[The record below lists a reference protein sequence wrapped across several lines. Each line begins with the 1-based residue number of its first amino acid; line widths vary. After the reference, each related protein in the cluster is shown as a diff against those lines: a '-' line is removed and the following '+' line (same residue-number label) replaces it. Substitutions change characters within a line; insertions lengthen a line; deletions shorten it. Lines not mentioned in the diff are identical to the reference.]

1 MRTRW
6 VVLTGVAVA
15 LLLAGVVSI
24 FASSAPD
31 GLTKVSQDH
40 GFDHTGRTHDSVVGG
55 YGPVTG
61 IVGVVVVLALAAGV
75 TYVVRRR
82 HSDPT
87 E

>member
-6 VVLTGVAVA
+6 VVLVGLGVAV
-15 LLLAGVVSI
+15 LLAGIVSV

-40 GFDHTGRTHDSVVGG
+40 GFAHTEKDRDSVVGG

-61 IVGVVVVLALAAGV
+61 VVGVLVVLALAGGV

-82 HSDPT
+82 RSEPT

>member
-31 GLTKVSQDH
+31 GLTHAIASFNGDIQPLV
-40 GFDHTGRTHDSVVGG
+40 
-55 YGPVTG
+55 
-61 IVGVVVVLALAAGV
+61 A
-75 TYVVRRR
+75 RRLG
-82 HSDPT
+82 
-87 E
+87 